1 MGKNCVW
8 CRICIFKLQTVSR
21 VSKCVNVFS
30 LSISDW
36 KILYLLRDAIS
47 KDFDP
52 IVLKPNYGLYRLSQ
66 EICDKK
72 YKLMHYE
79 VNLDTTS

>member
-1 MGKNCVW
+1 MSNMY
-8 CRICIFKLQTVSR
+8 FQTPNNFTSFYVL
-21 VSKCVNVFS
+21 
-30 LSISDW
+30 LSMFLI
-36 KILYLLRDAIS
+36 YLFQTEKYYTYVLRNAIS

-66 EICDKK
+66 ETCDKK